1 MRTSGRRSGPGGSRG
16 VLAATLAIAAC
27 FLGGCATGGDP
38 YFLHTKTKATVF
50 VAPGSSAVHKVAVMP
65 FKAPTE
71 LIGTSV
77 SDLFVTELLRA
88 GHYQLV
94 ERGQMS
100 QVLSEA
106 ELALAG
112 LSAAKAAEV
121 GGMLGADG
129 VIIGTVS
136 EYTSMA
142 QRGRTYPVVAVAAR
156 LIECGSGRI
165 VWSVDLASR
174 AETSST
180 SLSAHS
186 RKVVHDMASA
196 VYQELMKAR

>member
-1 MRTSGRRSGPGGSRG
+1 MRAPGAGANPWAGRVAGVM
-16 VLAATLAIAAC
+16 VLAVSAGWLC
-27 FLGGCATGGDP
+27 GCATGGDP

-50 VAPGSSAVHKVAVMP
+50 VAPGPSAVRKVAVMP

-88 GHYQLV
+88 GHYQMV

-106 ELALAG
+106 ELSLAG

-142 QRGRTYPVVAVAAR
+142 QRGRTYPVVAAAAR
-156 LIECGSGRI
+156 LIECGTGRI

-174 AETSST
+174 GETSSST
-180 SLSAHS
+180 LSEHA
-186 RKVVHDMASA
+186 RKVVHEMASA
-196 VYQELMKAR
+196 VYQEIAKAR